1 MIAWDLPTKSANT
14 WEVDSKGDLNEDEGE
29 ETAELGGEGGGGGQL
44 GGDEGR
50 GEEEDRREEKTLILI
65 IMMVMVIN
73 NGDDGDD
80 KDGDSEN
87 GGEENTSLGRPGR
100 WYCSE
105 DIRSNHNAHL

>member
-50 GEEEDRREEKTLILI
+50 GEEEDRWEEKTLIMMM
-65 IMMVMVIN
+65 MMVVMTTVMVMIRMMTVRMVESGIPRW
-73 NGDDGDD
+73 GDQVV
-80 KDGDSEN
+80 
-87 GGEENTSLGRPGR
+87 
-100 WYCSE
+100 
-105 DIRSNHNAHL
+105 DIARKT